1 MDAGESSS
9 RLRSSSEVVIANIK
23 LVLDSLVGKNPYRVL
38 GVYGNA
44 TSKEVQKNLSRIA
57 AFAKVGRTE
66 EFYTDFKVAF
76 RVSFQRLNAGSEDAH
91 FKLER
96 DEEMV
101 VAAQAQLHS
110 AGDRLLHLCFWW
122 TCATPADEAAFRK
135 LETGDLEGARE
146 IWNRRSNVS
155 AVVNAMTTSWLL
167 ADTAMVGAKA
177 EELFCTMGDELCALV
192 DPTLR
197 LEPEAL
203 IRRFF
208 VALTDVGCRVET
220 LPQGTHEVW
229 RRLWSEYA
237 AVPYLRAI
245 EKEVAAAASLGD
257 VPAENL
263 QAAKRLKTLA
273 VRVLPQLKKIYADD
287 VLAYQVQADKLAEAV
302 LQRAIVFFNESG
314 GGEAV
319 YQAIPLQQ
327 YALSIAEGEP
337 ARQRC
342 RKNVEILQRLLEKMP
357 PKAVLPQV
365 KTLRDEMQRANALG
379 KNAQAS
385 LDAAKKMQSLSQRL
399 LPEIRKS
406 SVGKATFYKSLA
418 DDLAL
423 CILQRAIVY
432 YNESDDT
439 YLAYKVMP
447 LQQYALSIAEGAQ
460 AKQHC
465 LKNVEI
471 LQGIITKLPPEEVAN
486 EMKFINSA
494 LEKFVKKEENQGLF
508 SPRDL
513 GMPCDSRGYER
524 GEEFRK
530 AIVLLDTCKPKLVSV
545 KNKLGNESKWLIEA
559 SSTVVRLTLNSVVEE
574 INKAQTAWN
583 RIFLPITKEVFL
595 REEFSSLILES
606 VRLIEKMDDLVMS
619 SDLQPHY
626 VSQRRAVMNL
636 YRELGLAKPA
646 TQPAKP
652 TSQPAKPA
660 TQPTKSASRPAKPAS
675 RPAKPTSRPAKPATQ
690 PAKSASQPAKSASRP
705 AKPASRPAKPTSQ
718 PAKSASRPA
727 QAPSRKKKNR
737 VAQAT
742 APVPQSKNGR
752 RWDIVFSVAVC
763 IICCGVFMYFM
774 GEKIFR
780 SYLPPRQDRFLLL
793 CIMESAFWIL
803 GATSYLALSKS
814 FSRFVLQLLGI
825 AFGAMLLLVL
835 PNFIHL
841 HLFHGSCLI
850 FPFWGCILGFVL
862 GVCACVV
869 GTKSKFSDILYS
881 LILYIGWG
889 IGVGGLAV
897 GASIFLYFNWDIYLF

>member
-1 MDAGESSS
+1 MDAGELSS

-135 LETGDLEGARE
+135 LETGDLMGALAV
-146 IWNRRSNVS
+146 WNRAHNVS

-167 ADTAMVGAKA
+167 ADTATVGAKA

-237 AVPYLRAI
+237 AMPYLRAI
-245 EKEVAAAASLGD
+245 EKEVAAAASLGN
-257 VPAENL
+257 VSAENL

-302 LQRAIVFFNESG
+302 LQRAIVFFNESE

-319 YQAIPLQQ
+319 YQAMPLQQ
-327 YALSIAEGEP
+327 YALSIAEGEQTW
-337 ARQRC
+337 QRC

-399 LPEIRKS
+399 LPEIRKA

-471 LQGIITKLPPEEVAN
+471 LQGIIAKLPPEEVAD

-583 RIFLPITKEVFL
+583 RIFSPITKEVFL
-595 REEFSSLILES
+595 RGEFSSLILES

-660 TQPTKSASRPAKPAS
+660 TQP
-675 RPAKPTSRPAKPATQ
+675 AKPTSQ
-690 PAKSASQPAKSASRP
+690 SAKS
-705 AKPASRPAKPTSQ
+705 ASRPAKPTSQ

>member
-9 RLRSSSEVVIANIK
+9 RLRSSSEVVVANIK
-23 LVLDSLVGKNPYRVL
+23 LVLNSLVGKNPYRVL

-44 TSKEVQKNLSRIA
+44 TSKEMQKNLSRIA

-66 EFYTDFKVAF
+66 EFYTDFNVAF

-155 AVVNAMTTSWLL
+155 AVVNTMTTSWLL
-167 ADTAMVGAKA
+167 ADTATVGAKA
-177 EELFCTMGDELCALV
+177 EELFCTMGDELCALI

-208 VALTDVGCRVET
+208 VALADVGCRVET
-220 LPQGTHEVW
+220 LPQGTHEIW

-237 AVPYLRAI
+237 AIPYLRAI
-245 EKEVAAAASLGD
+245 EKEVAAAASMGN

-263 QAAKRLKTLA
+263 QAAKRLKALA

-302 LQRAIVFFNESG
+302 LQRAIVFFNESE

-319 YQAIPLQQ
+319 YQATPLQQ
-327 YALSIAEGEP
+327 YALSIAEGEQT
-337 ARQRC
+337 RQRC

-399 LPEIRKS
+399 LPEIRKA
-406 SVGKATFYKSLA
+406 SVSKATFYKSLA

-460 AKQHC
+460 VKQHC

-471 LQGIITKLPPEEVAN
+471 LQGIIAKLPPEEVAD

-494 LEKFVKKEENQGLF
+494 LEKFVKKEENQGLRYPIF
-508 SPRDL
+508 PRDRDVYYVS
-513 GMPCDSRGYER
+513 GGYVR
-524 GEEFRK
+524 GEEFSK

-583 RIFLPITKEVFL
+583 RILSPITKDVFL
-595 REEFSSLILES
+595 RGEFSSLIRES
-606 VRLIEKMDDLVMS
+606 VRLIEEMDDLVMS

-626 VSQRRAVMNL
+626 VSQRRAVMKL

-660 TQPTKSASRPAKPAS
+660 SRPAKPTSQPAKPAS
-675 RPAKPTSRPAKPATQ
+675 RPAKPTSQ
-690 PAKSASQPAKSASRP
+690 
-705 AKPASRPAKPTSQ
+705 PAKPTSQ

>member
-1 MDAGESSS
+1 MNAGESSS
-9 RLRSSSEVVIANIK
+9 RLRSSSEVVVANIK
-23 LVLDSLVGKNPYRVL
+23 LVLNSLVGKNPYRVL

-44 TSKEVQKNLSRIA
+44 TSKEMQKNLSRIA

-66 EFYTDFKVAF
+66 EFYTDFNVAF

-91 FKLER
+91 IKLER

-155 AVVNAMTTSWLL
+155 AVVNTMTTSWLL
-167 ADTAMVGAKA
+167 ADTATVGAKA
-177 EELFCTMGDELCALV
+177 EELFCTMGDELCALI

-208 VALTDVGCRVET
+208 VALTEVGCRVET

-237 AVPYLRAI
+237 AMPYLRAI

-263 QAAKRLKTLA
+263 QAAKRLKALA

-302 LQRAIVFFNESG
+302 LQRAIVFFNESE

-319 YQAIPLQQ
+319 YQATPLQQ
-327 YALSIAEGEP
+327 YALSIAEGEQT
-337 ARQRC
+337 RQRC

-399 LPEIRKS
+399 LPEIRKA
-406 SVGKATFYKSLA
+406 SVSKATFYKSLA

-460 AKQHC
+460 VKQHC

-471 LQGIITKLPPEEVAN
+471 LQGIIAKLPPEEVAD

-494 LEKFVKKEENQGLF
+494 LEKFVRKEEN
-508 SPRDL
+508 PDEIR
-513 GMPCDSRGYER
+513 SRAFAFLKGGYER

-583 RIFLPITKEVFL
+583 RILSPITKDVFL
-595 REEFSSLILES
+595 RGEFSSLIRES
-606 VRLIEKMDDLVMS
+606 VRLIEEMDDLVMS

-660 TQPTKSASRPAKPAS
+660 
-675 RPAKPTSRPAKPATQ
+675 
-690 PAKSASQPAKSASRP
+690 SQPAK
-705 AKPASRPAKPTSQ
+705 
-718 PAKSASRPA
+718 
-727 QAPSRKKKNR
+727 
-737 VAQAT
+737 
-742 APVPQSKNGR
+742 PVPQSQTSNTNEGM
-752 RWDIVFSVAVC
+752 DIFFAVLLF
-763 IICCGVFMYFM
+763 IGFVMLLVY
-774 GEKIFR
+774 IFR
-780 SYLPPRQDRFLLL
+780 
-793 CIMESAFWIL
+793 
-803 GATSYLALSKS
+803 
-814 FSRFVLQLLGI
+814 
-825 AFGAMLLLVL
+825 
-835 PNFIHL
+835 
-841 HLFHGSCLI
+841 
-850 FPFWGCILGFVL
+850 
-862 GVCACVV
+862 
-869 GTKSKFSDILYS
+869 
-881 LILYIGWG
+881 
-889 IGVGGLAV
+889 
-897 GASIFLYFNWDIYLF
+897 

>member
-66 EFYTDFKVAF
+66 EFYTDFNVAF
-76 RVSFQRLNAGSEDAH
+76 RVSFQRLNAGSEDTH

-101 VAAQAQLHS
+101 AAAQAQLHS

-167 ADTAMVGAKA
+167 ADTATVGAKA
-177 EELFCTMGDELCALV
+177 EELFCTMGDKLCALI

-208 VALTDVGCRVET
+208 VALTEVGCRVET

-237 AVPYLRAI
+237 AMPYLRAI

-302 LQRAIVFFNESG
+302 LQRAIVFFNESE

-319 YQAIPLQQ
+319 YQAMPLQQ
-327 YALSIAEGEP
+327 YALSIAEGEQT
-337 ARQRC
+337 RQRC

-385 LDAAKKMQSLSQRL
+385 LDAARKMQSLSQRL
-399 LPEIRKS
+399 LPEIQKA
-406 SVGKATFYKSLA
+406 SVSKATFYKSLA

-423 CILQRAIVY
+423 CILQRTIVY

-471 LQGIITKLPPEEVAN
+471 LQGIIAKLPPEEVAD

-494 LEKFVKKEENQGLF
+494 LEKFVKKEANPDEI
-508 SPRDL
+508 R
-513 GMPCDSRGYER
+513 SRAFALIGGYER

-583 RIFLPITKEVFL
+583 RILSPITKDLFL
-595 REEFSSLILES
+595 RGEFSSLIRES
-606 VRLIEKMDDLVMS
+606 VRLIEEMDDLVMS

-626 VSQRRAVMNL
+626 VSQRRAVMKL

-652 TSQPAKPA
+652 TSQPAKPTSQSA
-660 TQPTKSASRPAKPAS
+660 KSASRPAKP
-675 RPAKPTSRPAKPATQ
+675 TSQ
-690 PAKSASQPAKSASRP
+690 P

-897 GASIFLYFNWDIYLF
+897 GASTFLYFNWDIYLF

>member
-1 MDAGESSS
+1 MDAGEKH
-9 RLRSSSEVVIANIK
+9 LRPLVVRVKVVVANIK

-44 TSKEVQKNLSRIA
+44 TSREVQKNLSRMA

-155 AVVNAMTTSWLL
+155 AVVNTMTTSWLL
-167 ADTAMVGAKA
+167 ADTATVGAKA
-177 EELFCTMGDELCALV
+177 EELFCTMGDELCALI

-208 VALTDVGCRVET
+208 VALTEVGCRVET

-237 AVPYLRAI
+237 AMPYLRAI

-319 YQAIPLQQ
+319 YQAMPLQQ

-337 ARQRC
+337 TRQRC
-342 RKNVEILQRLLEKMP
+342 RENVEILQRLLEKMP
-357 PKAVLPQV
+357 PQAVLPQV

-379 KNAQAS
+379 KNTQAS

-399 LPEIRKS
+399 LPEIQKA
-406 SVGKATFYKSLA
+406 SVSKATFYKSLA

-432 YNESDDT
+432 YNENNDT

-460 AKQHC
+460 VKQHC

-471 LQGIITKLPPEEVAN
+471 LQGIIAKLPPEEVAD

-494 LEKFVKKEENQGLF
+494 LEKFVKKEANQGLRYPIF
-508 SPRDL
+508 PRDL
-513 GMPCDSRGYER
+513 GASYASGGYVR
-524 GEEFRK
+524 GEEFKK
-530 AIVLLDTCKPKLVSV
+530 AIVLLDDCKPKLVSV

-574 INKAQTAWN
+574 INEAQTAWN
-583 RIFLPITKEVFL
+583 RILSPITKQVFL
-595 REEFSSLILES
+595 RSEFSSLIRES
-606 VRLIEKMDDLVMS
+606 VRLIEEMDDLVMS

-626 VSQRRAVMNL
+626 VSQRRAVMKL

-646 TQPAKP
+646 
-652 TSQPAKPA
+652 SQPAKPVS
-660 TQPTKSASRPAKPAS
+660 QSQ
-675 RPAKPTSRPAKPATQ
+675 TSNT
-690 PAKSASQPAKSASRP
+690 
-705 AKPASRPAKPTSQ
+705 
-718 PAKSASRPA
+718 
-727 QAPSRKKKNR
+727 NE
-737 VAQAT
+737 
-742 APVPQSKNGR
+742 GM
-752 RWDIVFSVAVC
+752 DIFFAVLLF
-763 IICCGVFMYFM
+763 IGFVMLLVY
-774 GEKIFR
+774 IFR
-780 SYLPPRQDRFLLL
+780 
-793 CIMESAFWIL
+793 
-803 GATSYLALSKS
+803 
-814 FSRFVLQLLGI
+814 
-825 AFGAMLLLVL
+825 
-835 PNFIHL
+835 
-841 HLFHGSCLI
+841 
-850 FPFWGCILGFVL
+850 
-862 GVCACVV
+862 
-869 GTKSKFSDILYS
+869 
-881 LILYIGWG
+881 
-889 IGVGGLAV
+889 
-897 GASIFLYFNWDIYLF
+897 

>member
-76 RVSFQRLNAGSEDAH
+76 RVSFQRLNAGSEDTH

-208 VALTDVGCRVET
+208 VALTEVGCRVET

-237 AVPYLRAI
+237 AMPYLRAI

-263 QAAKRLKTLA
+263 QAAKRLKALA
-273 VRVLPQLKKIYADD
+273 VRVLPQLKKIYVDD

-314 GGEAV
+314 GGKAV
-319 YQAIPLQQ
+319 NQAMPLQQ
-327 YALSIAEGEP
+327 YALSIAEGEQT
-337 ARQRC
+337 RQRC

-399 LPEIRKS
+399 LPEIRKA

-494 LEKFVKKEENQGLF
+494 LEKFVKKEENPDELLSRAYALIGGYV
-508 SPRDL
+508 RD
-513 GMPCDSRGYER
+513 
-524 GEEFRK
+524 EEFRK

-559 SSTVVRLTLNSVVEE
+559 SSTVVRLTLNCIVET
-574 INKAQTAWN
+574 INKTQPAWN
-583 RIFLPITKEVFL
+583 QIFSPITQNNVLL
-595 REEFSSLILES
+595 RREFSSLIRES
-606 VRLIEKMDDLVMS
+606 VRLIEEMDDLVMS

-626 VSQRRAVMNL
+626 VSQRRVVMNL
-636 YRELGLAKPA
+636 YRELGLAKPASQPAKPASQPAKPASRPAKPTSQPAKPASRPAKPA

-660 TQPTKSASRPAKPAS
+660 
-675 RPAKPTSRPAKPATQ
+675 SRPAKPATQ
-690 PAKSASQPAKSASRP
+690 PAK
-705 AKPASRPAKPTSQ
+705 PTSQ
-718 PAKSASRPA
+718 PT

-752 RWDIVFSVAVC
+752 RWSIVFSVAVC
-763 IICCGVFMYFM
+763 IICSGVFMYFI
-774 GEKIFR
+774 GKNLFR

-793 CIMESAFWIL
+793 CLMESAFWIL
-803 GATSYLALSKS
+803 GTTSYLALNKS

-825 AFGAMLLLVL
+825 AFGTILLLAL

-841 HLFHGSCLI
+841 HLFHRSCLI
-850 FPFWGCILGFVL
+850 FPFWGSILGFVL
-862 GVCACVV
+862 GVFTCIV

-889 IGVGGLAV
+889 IGVGGFAA

>member
-76 RVSFQRLNAGSEDAH
+76 RVSFQRLNAGSEDTH

-135 LETGDLEGARE
+135 LETGDIEGARE

-237 AVPYLRAI
+237 AMPYLRAI

-263 QAAKRLKTLA
+263 QAAKRLKALA

-302 LQRAIVFFNESG
+302 LQRAIVFFNESE

-319 YQAIPLQQ
+319 YQAMPLQQ
-327 YALSIAEGEP
+327 YALSIAEGEQT
-337 ARQRC
+337 RQRC

-399 LPEIRKS
+399 LPEIRKA
-406 SVGKATFYKSLA
+406 SVSKATFYKSLA

-494 LEKFVKKEENQGLF
+494 LEKFVKKEENPDELLSRAYALIGGYV
-508 SPRDL
+508 RD
-513 GMPCDSRGYER
+513 
-524 GEEFRK
+524 EEFRK

-559 SSTVVRLTLNSVVEE
+559 SSTVVRLTLNCIVET
-574 INKAQTAWN
+574 INKTQPAWN
-583 RIFLPITKEVFL
+583 QIFSPITQNNVLL
-595 REEFSSLILES
+595 RREFSSLIRES
-606 VRLIEKMDDLVMS
+606 VRLIEEMDDLVMS

-626 VSQRRAVMNL
+626 VSQRRVVMNL
-636 YRELGLAKPA
+636 YRELGLAKPASQPAKPASQPAKPASRPAKPTSQPAKPASRPAKPA

-660 TQPTKSASRPAKPAS
+660 
-675 RPAKPTSRPAKPATQ
+675 SRPAKPATQ
-690 PAKSASQPAKSASRP
+690 PAK
-705 AKPASRPAKPTSQ
+705 PTSQ
-718 PAKSASRPA
+718 PT

-752 RWDIVFSVAVC
+752 RWSIVFSVAVC
-763 IICCGVFMYFM
+763 IICSGVFMYFI
-774 GEKIFR
+774 GKNLFR

-793 CIMESAFWIL
+793 CLMESAFWIL
-803 GATSYLALSKS
+803 GTTSYLALNKS

-825 AFGAMLLLVL
+825 AFGTILLLAL

-841 HLFHGSCLI
+841 HLFHRSCLI
-850 FPFWGCILGFVL
+850 FPFWGSILGFVL
-862 GVCACVV
+862 GVFTCIV

-889 IGVGGLAV
+889 IGVGGFAA

>member
-110 AGDRLLHLCFWW
+110 AGDRLLYLCFWW

-237 AVPYLRAI
+237 AMPYLRAI

-319 YQAIPLQQ
+319 YQAMPLLQ

-342 RKNVEILQRLLEKMP
+342 RENV
-357 PKAVLPQV
+357 AVLQGWVDDLSPQTV
-365 KTLRDEMQRANALG
+365 KQHLDRVISAPVGSAPVAAASAGTTASAPRQVESPQAQSAASAPASQASRKTKPQTKPEKKGMSNWGWVLLFLG
-379 KNAQAS
+379 MVVFFVCLVVASSFIAKEFFPEYRNAQWIIY
-385 LDAAKKMQSLSQRL
+385 L
-399 LPEIRKS
+399 
-406 SVGKATFYKSLA
+406 VFY
-418 DDLAL
+418 
-423 CILQRAIVY
+423 
-432 YNESDDT
+432 
-439 YLAYKVMP
+439 
-447 LQQYALSIAEGAQ
+447 
-460 AKQHC
+460 
-465 LKNVEI
+465 
-471 LQGIITKLPPEEVAN
+471 
-486 EMKFINSA
+486 
-494 LEKFVKKEENQGLF
+494 
-508 SPRDL
+508 
-513 GMPCDSRGYER
+513 
-524 GEEFRK
+524 
-530 AIVLLDTCKPKLVSV
+530 
-545 KNKLGNESKWLIEA
+545 
-559 SSTVVRLTLNSVVEE
+559 
-574 INKAQTAWN
+574 
-583 RIFLPITKEVFL
+583 
-595 REEFSSLILES
+595 
-606 VRLIEKMDDLVMS
+606 
-619 SDLQPHY
+619 
-626 VSQRRAVMNL
+626 
-636 YRELGLAKPA
+636 
-646 TQPAKP
+646 
-652 TSQPAKPA
+652 
-660 TQPTKSASRPAKPAS
+660 
-675 RPAKPTSRPAKPATQ
+675 
-690 PAKSASQPAKSASRP
+690 
-705 AKPASRPAKPTSQ
+705 
-718 PAKSASRPA
+718 
-727 QAPSRKKKNR
+727 
-737 VAQAT
+737 
-742 APVPQSKNGR
+742 
-752 RWDIVFSVAVC
+752 
-763 IICCGVFMYFM
+763 GV
-774 GEKIFR
+774 
-780 SYLPPRQDRFLLL
+780 
-793 CIMESAFWIL
+793 WIL
-803 GATSYLALSKS
+803 GSAIHSYFTEGLSS
-814 FSRFVLQLLGI
+814 AIEYF
-825 AFGAMLLLVL
+825 
-835 PNFIHL
+835 
-841 HLFHGSCLI
+841 LI
-850 FPFWGCILGFVL
+850 IGGVL
-862 GVCACVV
+862 GSA
-869 GTKSKFSDILYS
+869 GLFGGE
-881 LILYIGWG
+881 YI
-889 IGVGGLAV
+889 
-897 GASIFLYFNWDIYLF
+897 

>member
-110 AGDRLLHLCFWW
+110 VGDRLLHLCFWW

-155 AVVNAMTTSWLL
+155 AVVNTMTTSWLL
-167 ADTAMVGAKA
+167 ADTATVGAKA
-177 EELFCTMGDELCALV
+177 EELFCTMGDELCALI

-208 VALTDVGCRVET
+208 VALTEVGCRVET

-237 AVPYLRAI
+237 AMPYLRAI

-263 QAAKRLKTLA
+263 QAAKRLKALA

-302 LQRAIVFFNESG
+302 LQRAIVFFNESE

-319 YQAIPLQQ
+319 YQATPLQQ
-327 YALSIAEGEP
+327 YALSIAEGEQT
-337 ARQRC
+337 RQRC

-399 LPEIRKS
+399 LPEIRKA
-406 SVGKATFYKSLA
+406 SVSKATFYKSLA

-460 AKQHC
+460 VKQHC

-471 LQGIITKLPPEEVAN
+471 LQGIIAKLPPEEVAD

-494 LEKFVKKEENQGLF
+494 LEKFVRKEEN
-508 SPRDL
+508 PDEIR
-513 GMPCDSRGYER
+513 SRAFAFLKGGYER

-583 RIFLPITKEVFL
+583 RILSPITKDVFL
-595 REEFSSLILES
+595 RGEFSSLIRES
-606 VRLIEKMDDLVMS
+606 VRLIEEMDDLVMS

-652 TSQPAKPA
+652 TSQPAKP
-660 TQPTKSASRPAKPAS
+660 TSQPAKPAS
-675 RPAKPTSRPAKPATQ
+675 Q
-690 PAKSASQPAKSASRP
+690 PAK
-705 AKPASRPAKPTSQ
+705 
-718 PAKSASRPA
+718 
-727 QAPSRKKKNR
+727 
-737 VAQAT
+737 
-742 APVPQSKNGR
+742 PVPQSQTSNTNEGM
-752 RWDIVFSVAVC
+752 DIFFAVLLF
-763 IICCGVFMYFM
+763 IGFVMLLVY
-774 GEKIFR
+774 IFR
-780 SYLPPRQDRFLLL
+780 
-793 CIMESAFWIL
+793 
-803 GATSYLALSKS
+803 
-814 FSRFVLQLLGI
+814 
-825 AFGAMLLLVL
+825 
-835 PNFIHL
+835 
-841 HLFHGSCLI
+841 
-850 FPFWGCILGFVL
+850 
-862 GVCACVV
+862 
-869 GTKSKFSDILYS
+869 
-881 LILYIGWG
+881 
-889 IGVGGLAV
+889 
-897 GASIFLYFNWDIYLF
+897 

>member
-9 RLRSSSEVVIANIK
+9 RLRSSSEVVVANIK
-23 LVLDSLVGKNPYRVL
+23 LVLNSLVGKNPYRVL

-44 TSKEVQKNLSRIA
+44 TSKEMQKNLSRIA

-66 EFYTDFKVAF
+66 EFYTDFNVAF

-135 LETGDLEGARE
+135 LETGDLMGALAV
-146 IWNRRSNVS
+146 WNRAHNVS

-167 ADTAMVGAKA
+167 ADTATVGAKA
-177 EELFCTMGDELCALV
+177 EELFCTMGDELCALI

-208 VALTDVGCRVET
+208 VALTDVGCRVEM

-237 AVPYLRAI
+237 AMPYLRAI
-245 EKEVAAAASLGD
+245 EKEVAAAASLGN

-263 QAAKRLKTLA
+263 QAAKRLKALA

-302 LQRAIVFFNESG
+302 LQRAIVFFNESE

-319 YQAIPLQQ
+319 YQAMPLQQ
-327 YALSIAEGEP
+327 YALSIAEGEQT
-337 ARQRC
+337 RQRC

-399 LPEIRKS
+399 LPEIQKA
-406 SVGKATFYKSLA
+406 SVSKATFYKSLA

-423 CILQRAIVY
+423 CILQRTIVY

-471 LQGIITKLPPEEVAN
+471 LQGIIAKLPPEEVAD

-494 LEKFVKKEENQGLF
+494 LEKFVKKEANPDEI
-508 SPRDL
+508 R
-513 GMPCDSRGYER
+513 SRAFALIGGYER

-583 RIFLPITKEVFL
+583 RILSPITKDVFL
-595 REEFSSLILES
+595 RGEFSSLIRES
-606 VRLIEKMDDLVMS
+606 VRLIEEMDDLVMS

-652 TSQPAKPA
+652 TSQPAKP
-660 TQPTKSASRPAKPAS
+660 TSQPAKPAS
-675 RPAKPTSRPAKPATQ
+675 Q
-690 PAKSASQPAKSASRP
+690 PAK
-705 AKPASRPAKPTSQ
+705 
-718 PAKSASRPA
+718 
-727 QAPSRKKKNR
+727 
-737 VAQAT
+737 
-742 APVPQSKNGR
+742 PVPQSQTSNTNEGM
-752 RWDIVFSVAVC
+752 DIFFAVLLF
-763 IICCGVFMYFM
+763 IGFVMLLVY
-774 GEKIFR
+774 IFR
-780 SYLPPRQDRFLLL
+780 
-793 CIMESAFWIL
+793 
-803 GATSYLALSKS
+803 
-814 FSRFVLQLLGI
+814 
-825 AFGAMLLLVL
+825 
-835 PNFIHL
+835 
-841 HLFHGSCLI
+841 
-850 FPFWGCILGFVL
+850 
-862 GVCACVV
+862 
-869 GTKSKFSDILYS
+869 
-881 LILYIGWG
+881 
-889 IGVGGLAV
+889 
-897 GASIFLYFNWDIYLF
+897 

>member
-76 RVSFQRLNAGSEDAH
+76 RVSFQRLNAGSEDTH

-208 VALTDVGCRVET
+208 VALTEVGCRVET

-237 AVPYLRAI
+237 AMPYLRAI

-263 QAAKRLKTLA
+263 QAAKRLKALA
-273 VRVLPQLKKIYADD
+273 VRVLPQLKKIYVDD

-314 GGEAV
+314 GGKAV
-319 YQAIPLQQ
+319 NQAMPLQQ
-327 YALSIAEGEP
+327 YALSIAEGEQT
-337 ARQRC
+337 RQRC

-399 LPEIRKS
+399 LPEIRKA

-494 LEKFVKKEENQGLF
+494 LEKFVKKEENPDELLSRAYALIGGYV
-508 SPRDL
+508 RD
-513 GMPCDSRGYER
+513 
-524 GEEFRK
+524 EEFRK

-559 SSTVVRLTLNSVVEE
+559 SSTVVRLTLNCIVET
-574 INKAQTAWN
+574 INKTQPAWN
-583 RIFLPITKEVFL
+583 QILSPITQNNVLL
-595 REEFSSLILES
+595 RREFSSLIRES
-606 VRLIEKMDDLVMS
+606 VRLIEEMDDLVMS

-626 VSQRRAVMNL
+626 VSQRRVVMNL

-646 TQPAKP
+646 SQPAKP

-660 TQPTKSASRPAKPAS
+660 
-675 RPAKPTSRPAKPATQ
+675 SRPAKPATQ
-690 PAKSASQPAKSASRP
+690 PAK
-705 AKPASRPAKPTSQ
+705 PTSQ
-718 PAKSASRPA
+718 PT

-752 RWDIVFSVAVC
+752 RWSIVFSVAVC
-763 IICCGVFMYFM
+763 IICSGVFMYFI
-774 GEKIFR
+774 GKNLFR

-793 CIMESAFWIL
+793 CLMESAFWIL
-803 GATSYLALSKS
+803 GTTSYLALNKS

-825 AFGAMLLLVL
+825 AFGTILLLAL

-841 HLFHGSCLI
+841 HLFHRSCLI
-850 FPFWGCILGFVL
+850 FPFWGSILGFVL
-862 GVCACVV
+862 GVFTCIV

-889 IGVGGLAV
+889 IGVGGFAA

>member
-155 AVVNAMTTSWLL
+155 AVVNTMTTSWLL
-167 ADTAMVGAKA
+167 ADTATVGAKA
-177 EELFCTMGDELCALV
+177 EELFCTMGDELCALI

-237 AVPYLRAI
+237 AMPYLRVI

-263 QAAKRLKTLA
+263 QAAKRLKALA
-273 VRVLPQLKKIYADD
+273 VRVLPQLKKIYADE

-302 LQRAIVFFNESG
+302 LQRAIVFFNESE

-319 YQAIPLQQ
+319 YQATPLQQ
-327 YALSIAEGEP
+327 YALSIAEGEQT
-337 ARQRC
+337 RQRC

-399 LPEIRKS
+399 LPEIRKA
-406 SVGKATFYKSLA
+406 SVSKATFYKSLA

-471 LQGIITKLPPEEVAN
+471 LQGIIAKLPPEEVAD

-494 LEKFVKKEENQGLF
+494 LEKFVKKEEN
-508 SPRDL
+508 PDEIR
-513 GMPCDSRGYER
+513 SRAFAFLKGGYER

-583 RIFLPITKEVFL
+583 RILSPITKDVFL
-595 REEFSSLILES
+595 RGEFSSLIRES
-606 VRLIEKMDDLVMS
+606 VRLIEEMDDLVMS

-626 VSQRRAVMNL
+626 VSQRRAVMKL

-660 TQPTKSASRPAKPAS
+660 SRPAKPTSQPAKPAS
-675 RPAKPTSRPAKPATQ
+675 RPAKPTSQ
-690 PAKSASQPAKSASRP
+690 
-705 AKPASRPAKPTSQ
+705 PAKPTSQ

>member
-110 AGDRLLHLCFWW
+110 VGDRLLHLCFWW

-155 AVVNAMTTSWLL
+155 AVVNTMTTSWLL
-167 ADTAMVGAKA
+167 ADTATVGAKA
-177 EELFCTMGDELCALV
+177 EELFCTMGDELCALI

-208 VALTDVGCRVET
+208 VALTEVGCRVET

-237 AVPYLRAI
+237 AMPYLRAI

-263 QAAKRLKTLA
+263 QAAKRLKALA

-302 LQRAIVFFNESG
+302 LQRAIVFFNESE
-314 GGEAV
+314 GGEVV
-319 YQAIPLQQ
+319 YQAMPLQQ
-327 YALSIAEGEP
+327 YALSIAEGEQT
-337 ARQRC
+337 RQRC

-399 LPEIRKS
+399 LPEIRKA
-406 SVGKATFYKSLA
+406 SVSKATFYKSLA

-460 AKQHC
+460 VKQHC

-471 LQGIITKLPPEEVAN
+471 LQGIIAKLPPEEVAD

-494 LEKFVKKEENQGLF
+494 LEKFVRKEEN
-508 SPRDL
+508 PDEIR
-513 GMPCDSRGYER
+513 SRAFAFLKGGYER

-583 RIFLPITKEVFL
+583 RILSPITKDVFL
-595 REEFSSLILES
+595 RGEFSSLIRES
-606 VRLIEKMDDLVMS
+606 VRLIEEMDDLVMS

-652 TSQPAKPA
+652 TSQPAKP
-660 TQPTKSASRPAKPAS
+660 
-675 RPAKPTSRPAKPATQ
+675 TSQ
-690 PAKSASQPAKSASRP
+690 
-705 AKPASRPAKPTSQ
+705 PAKPTSQ
-718 PAKSASRPA
+718 PAKPASQPA
-727 QAPSRKKKNR
+727 K
-737 VAQAT
+737 
-742 APVPQSKNGR
+742 PVPQSQTSNTNEGM
-752 RWDIVFSVAVC
+752 DIFFAVLLF
-763 IICCGVFMYFM
+763 IGFVMLLVY
-774 GEKIFR
+774 IFR
-780 SYLPPRQDRFLLL
+780 
-793 CIMESAFWIL
+793 
-803 GATSYLALSKS
+803 
-814 FSRFVLQLLGI
+814 
-825 AFGAMLLLVL
+825 
-835 PNFIHL
+835 
-841 HLFHGSCLI
+841 
-850 FPFWGCILGFVL
+850 
-862 GVCACVV
+862 
-869 GTKSKFSDILYS
+869 
-881 LILYIGWG
+881 
-889 IGVGGLAV
+889 
-897 GASIFLYFNWDIYLF
+897 

>member
-167 ADTAMVGAKA
+167 ADTATVGAKA

-705 AKPASRPAKPTSQ
+705 A
-718 PAKSASRPA
+718 
-727 QAPSRKKKNR
+727 QAPSRKKKKR

>member
-1 MDAGESSS
+1 MDAGELSS

-135 LETGDLEGARE
+135 LETGDLMGALAV
-146 IWNRRSNVS
+146 WNRAHNVS

-167 ADTAMVGAKA
+167 ADTATVGAKA

-237 AVPYLRAI
+237 AMPYLRAI
-245 EKEVAAAASLGD
+245 EKEVAAAASLGN
-257 VPAENL
+257 VSAENL

-302 LQRAIVFFNESG
+302 LQRAIVFFNESE

-319 YQAIPLQQ
+319 YQAMPLQQ
-327 YALSIAEGEP
+327 YALSIAEGEQTW
-337 ARQRC
+337 QRC

-399 LPEIRKS
+399 LPEIRKA

-471 LQGIITKLPPEEVAN
+471 LQGIIAKLPLEEVAD

-583 RIFLPITKEVFL
+583 RIFSPITKEVFL
-595 REEFSSLILES
+595 RGEFSSLILES

-660 TQPTKSASRPAKPAS
+660 TQPAKPTSQSAKSASRPAKP
-675 RPAKPTSRPAKPATQ
+675 T
-690 PAKSASQPAKSASRP
+690 SQPAKSASRP
-705 AKPASRPAKPTSQ
+705 AKPTSQSAKSASRPAKPTSQ

>member
-110 AGDRLLHLCFWW
+110 VGDRLLHLCFWW

-155 AVVNAMTTSWLL
+155 AVVNTMTTSWLL
-167 ADTAMVGAKA
+167 ADTATVGAKA
-177 EELFCTMGDELCALV
+177 EELFCTMGDELCALI

-208 VALTDVGCRVET
+208 VALTDVGCRVEM

-237 AVPYLRAI
+237 AMPYLRAI
-245 EKEVAAAASLGD
+245 EKEVAAAASLGN

-263 QAAKRLKTLA
+263 QAAKRLKALA

-302 LQRAIVFFNESG
+302 LQRAIVFFNESE

-319 YQAIPLQQ
+319 YQATPLQQ
-327 YALSIAEGEP
+327 YALSIAEGEQT
-337 ARQRC
+337 RQRC

-399 LPEIRKS
+399 LPEIRKA
-406 SVGKATFYKSLA
+406 SVSKATFYKSLA

-460 AKQHC
+460 VKQHC

-471 LQGIITKLPPEEVAN
+471 LQGIIAKLPPEEVAD

-494 LEKFVKKEENQGLF
+494 LEKFVRKEEN
-508 SPRDL
+508 PDEIR
-513 GMPCDSRGYER
+513 SRAFAFLKGGYER

-583 RIFLPITKEVFL
+583 RILSPITKDVFL
-595 REEFSSLILES
+595 RGEFSSLIRES
-606 VRLIEKMDDLVMS
+606 VRLIEEMDDLVMS

-652 TSQPAKPA
+652 TSQPAKP
-660 TQPTKSASRPAKPAS
+660 
-675 RPAKPTSRPAKPATQ
+675 TSQ
-690 PAKSASQPAKSASRP
+690 
-705 AKPASRPAKPTSQ
+705 PAKPTSQ
-718 PAKSASRPA
+718 PAKPASQPA
-727 QAPSRKKKNR
+727 K
-737 VAQAT
+737 
-742 APVPQSKNGR
+742 PVPQSQTSNTNEGM
-752 RWDIVFSVAVC
+752 DIFFAVLLF
-763 IICCGVFMYFM
+763 IGFVMLLVY
-774 GEKIFR
+774 IFR
-780 SYLPPRQDRFLLL
+780 
-793 CIMESAFWIL
+793 
-803 GATSYLALSKS
+803 
-814 FSRFVLQLLGI
+814 
-825 AFGAMLLLVL
+825 
-835 PNFIHL
+835 
-841 HLFHGSCLI
+841 
-850 FPFWGCILGFVL
+850 
-862 GVCACVV
+862 
-869 GTKSKFSDILYS
+869 
-881 LILYIGWG
+881 
-889 IGVGGLAV
+889 
-897 GASIFLYFNWDIYLF
+897 

>member
-1 MDAGESSS
+1 MNAGESSS
-9 RLRSSSEVVIANIK
+9 RLRSSSEVVVANIK
-23 LVLDSLVGKNPYRVL
+23 LVLNSLVGKNPYRVL

-44 TSKEVQKNLSRIA
+44 TSKEMQKNLSRIA

-66 EFYTDFKVAF
+66 EFYTDFNVAF

-91 FKLER
+91 IKLER

-155 AVVNAMTTSWLL
+155 AVVNTMTTSWLL
-167 ADTAMVGAKA
+167 ADTATVGAKA
-177 EELFCTMGDELCALV
+177 EELFCTMGDELCALI

-208 VALTDVGCRVET
+208 VALTEVGCRVET

-237 AVPYLRAI
+237 AMPYLRAI

-263 QAAKRLKTLA
+263 QAAKRLKALA

-302 LQRAIVFFNESG
+302 LQRAIVFFNESE

-319 YQAIPLQQ
+319 YQATPLQQ
-327 YALSIAEGEP
+327 YALSIAEGEQT
-337 ARQRC
+337 RQRC

-399 LPEIRKS
+399 LPEIRKA
-406 SVGKATFYKSLA
+406 SVSKATFYKSLA

-460 AKQHC
+460 VKQHC

-471 LQGIITKLPPEEVAN
+471 LQGIIAKLPPEEVAD

-494 LEKFVKKEENQGLF
+494 LEKFVRKEEN
-508 SPRDL
+508 PDEIR
-513 GMPCDSRGYER
+513 SRAFAFLKGGYER

-583 RIFLPITKEVFL
+583 RILSPITKDVFL
-595 REEFSSLILES
+595 RGEFSSLIRES
-606 VRLIEKMDDLVMS
+606 VRLIEEMDDLVMS

-652 TSQPAKPA
+652 TSQPAKP
-660 TQPTKSASRPAKPAS
+660 
-675 RPAKPTSRPAKPATQ
+675 TSQ
-690 PAKSASQPAKSASRP
+690 
-705 AKPASRPAKPTSQ
+705 PAKPTSQ
-718 PAKSASRPA
+718 PAKPASQPA
-727 QAPSRKKKNR
+727 K
-737 VAQAT
+737 
-742 APVPQSKNGR
+742 PVPQSQTSNTNEGM
-752 RWDIVFSVAVC
+752 DIFFAVLLF
-763 IICCGVFMYFM
+763 IGFVMLLVY
-774 GEKIFR
+774 IFR
-780 SYLPPRQDRFLLL
+780 
-793 CIMESAFWIL
+793 
-803 GATSYLALSKS
+803 
-814 FSRFVLQLLGI
+814 
-825 AFGAMLLLVL
+825 
-835 PNFIHL
+835 
-841 HLFHGSCLI
+841 
-850 FPFWGCILGFVL
+850 
-862 GVCACVV
+862 
-869 GTKSKFSDILYS
+869 
-881 LILYIGWG
+881 
-889 IGVGGLAV
+889 
-897 GASIFLYFNWDIYLF
+897 

>member
-1 MDAGESSS
+1 MK
-9 RLRSSSEVVIANIK
+9 VV
-23 LVLDSLVGKNPYRVL
+23 LGSLVGKNPYRIL
-38 GVYGNA
+38 GVYANA
-44 TSKEVQKNLSRIA
+44 TSKEMQKNLSRIS
-57 AFAKVGRTE
+57 AFAKVGRSE
-66 EFYTDFKVAF
+66 GFPTDFSAAF
-76 RVSFQRLNAGSEDAH
+76 RVASALMRVEFEAAVFEPR
-91 FKLER
+91 R
-96 DEEMV
+96 DEAAV
-101 VAAQAQLHS
+101 AAAQAQLHS
-110 AGDRLLHLCFWW
+110 AGDRLVHLCFWW

-177 EELFCTMGDELCALV
+177 EELFCTMGNELCALV

-237 AVPYLRAI
+237 AMPYLRAI
-245 EKEVAAAASLGD
+245 EKEVAAAASLGN

-263 QAAKRLKTLA
+263 QAAKRLKALA

-302 LQRAIVFFNESG
+302 LQRAIVFFNESE

-319 YQAIPLQQ
+319 YQAMPLQQ
-327 YALSIAEGEP
+327 YALSIAEGEQT
-337 ARQRC
+337 RQRC

-399 LPEIRKS
+399 LPEIRKA
-406 SVGKATFYKSLA
+406 SVSKATFYKSLA

-471 LQGIITKLPPEEVAN
+471 LQGIIAKLPPEEVAD

-494 LEKFVKKEENQGLF
+494 LEKFVKKEENQGLRYPIF
-508 SPRDL
+508 PRDRDVSYAS
-513 GMPCDSRGYER
+513 GGYVR

-574 INKAQTAWN
+574 INKAQTAWK
-583 RIFLPITKEVFL
+583 RILLPIMQDVFL
-595 REEFSSLILES
+595 RSEFSSLIRES
-606 VRLIEKMDDLVMS
+606 VRLIEEMDDLVMS
-619 SDLQPHY
+619 GDLQPHY
-626 VSQRRAVMNL
+626 VSQRRAVMKL

-646 TQPAKP
+646 
-652 TSQPAKPA
+652 SQPAKPVS
-660 TQPTKSASRPAKPAS
+660 QSQ
-675 RPAKPTSRPAKPATQ
+675 TSNT
-690 PAKSASQPAKSASRP
+690 
-705 AKPASRPAKPTSQ
+705 
-718 PAKSASRPA
+718 
-727 QAPSRKKKNR
+727 NE
-737 VAQAT
+737 
-742 APVPQSKNGR
+742 GM
-752 RWDIVFSVAVC
+752 DIFFAVLLF
-763 IICCGVFMYFM
+763 IGFVMLLVY
-774 GEKIFR
+774 IFR
-780 SYLPPRQDRFLLL
+780 
-793 CIMESAFWIL
+793 
-803 GATSYLALSKS
+803 
-814 FSRFVLQLLGI
+814 
-825 AFGAMLLLVL
+825 
-835 PNFIHL
+835 
-841 HLFHGSCLI
+841 
-850 FPFWGCILGFVL
+850 
-862 GVCACVV
+862 
-869 GTKSKFSDILYS
+869 
-881 LILYIGWG
+881 
-889 IGVGGLAV
+889 
-897 GASIFLYFNWDIYLF
+897 

>member
-1 MDAGESSS
+1 MK
-9 RLRSSSEVVIANIK
+9 VV
-23 LVLDSLVGKNPYRVL
+23 LGSLVGKNPYRIL
-38 GVYGNA
+38 GVYANA
-44 TSKEVQKNLSRIA
+44 TSKEMQKNLSRIS
-57 AFAKVGRTE
+57 AFAKVGRSE
-66 EFYTDFKVAF
+66 GFPTDFSAAF
-76 RVSFQRLNAGSEDAH
+76 RVASALMRVEFEAAVFEPG
-91 FKLER
+91 R
-96 DEEMV
+96 DEAAV
-101 VAAQAQLHS
+101 AAAQAQLHS

-155 AVVNAMTTSWLL
+155 AVVNTMTTSWLL
-167 ADTAMVGAKA
+167 ADTATVGAKA
-177 EELFCTMGDELCALV
+177 EELFCTMGDELCALI

-237 AVPYLRAI
+237 AMPYLRVI

-263 QAAKRLKTLA
+263 QAAKRLKALA
-273 VRVLPQLKKIYADD
+273 VRVLPQLKKIYADE

-302 LQRAIVFFNESG
+302 LQRAIVFFNESE

-319 YQAIPLQQ
+319 YQATPLQQ
-327 YALSIAEGEP
+327 YALSIAEGEQT
-337 ARQRC
+337 RQRC

-399 LPEIRKS
+399 LPEIRKA
-406 SVGKATFYKSLA
+406 SVSKATFYKSLA

-471 LQGIITKLPPEEVAN
+471 LQGIIAKLPPEEVAD

-494 LEKFVKKEENQGLF
+494 LEKFVKKEEN
-508 SPRDL
+508 PDEIR
-513 GMPCDSRGYER
+513 SRAFAFLKGGYER

-583 RIFLPITKEVFL
+583 RILSPITKDVFL
-595 REEFSSLILES
+595 RGEFSSLIRES
-606 VRLIEKMDDLVMS
+606 VRLIEEMDDLVMS

-626 VSQRRAVMNL
+626 VSQRRAVMKL

-660 TQPTKSASRPAKPAS
+660 SRPAKPTSQPAKPAS
-675 RPAKPTSRPAKPATQ
+675 RPAKPTSQ
-690 PAKSASQPAKSASRP
+690 
-705 AKPASRPAKPTSQ
+705 PAKPTSQ

>member
-1 MDAGESSS
+1 MNAGESSS
-9 RLRSSSEVVIANIK
+9 RLRSSSEVVVANIK
-23 LVLDSLVGKNPYRVL
+23 LVLNSLVGKNPYRVL

-44 TSKEVQKNLSRIA
+44 TSKEMQKNLSRIA

-66 EFYTDFKVAF
+66 EFYTDFNVAF

-91 FKLER
+91 IKLER

-155 AVVNAMTTSWLL
+155 AVVNTMTTSWLL
-167 ADTAMVGAKA
+167 ADTATVGAKA
-177 EELFCTMGDELCALV
+177 EELFCTMGDELCALI

-208 VALTDVGCRVET
+208 VALTEVGCRVET

-237 AVPYLRAI
+237 AMPYLRAI

-263 QAAKRLKTLA
+263 QAAKRLKALA

-302 LQRAIVFFNESG
+302 LQRAIVFFNESE

-319 YQAIPLQQ
+319 YQATPLQQ
-327 YALSIAEGEP
+327 YALSIAEGEQT
-337 ARQRC
+337 RQRC

-399 LPEIRKS
+399 LPEIRKA
-406 SVGKATFYKSLA
+406 SVSKATFYKSLA

-460 AKQHC
+460 VKQHC

-471 LQGIITKLPPEEVAN
+471 LQGIIAKLPPEEVAD

-494 LEKFVKKEENQGLF
+494 LEKFVRKEEN
-508 SPRDL
+508 PDEIR
-513 GMPCDSRGYER
+513 SRAFAFLKGGYER

-583 RIFLPITKEVFL
+583 RILSPITKDVFL
-595 REEFSSLILES
+595 RGEFSSLIRES
-606 VRLIEKMDDLVMS
+606 VRLIEEMDDLVMS

-652 TSQPAKPA
+652 TSQPAKP
-660 TQPTKSASRPAKPAS
+660 TSQPAKPAS
-675 RPAKPTSRPAKPATQ
+675 Q
-690 PAKSASQPAKSASRP
+690 PAK
-705 AKPASRPAKPTSQ
+705 
-718 PAKSASRPA
+718 
-727 QAPSRKKKNR
+727 
-737 VAQAT
+737 
-742 APVPQSKNGR
+742 PVPQSQTSNTNEGM
-752 RWDIVFSVAVC
+752 DIFFAVLLF
-763 IICCGVFMYFM
+763 IGFVMLLVY
-774 GEKIFR
+774 IFR
-780 SYLPPRQDRFLLL
+780 
-793 CIMESAFWIL
+793 
-803 GATSYLALSKS
+803 
-814 FSRFVLQLLGI
+814 
-825 AFGAMLLLVL
+825 
-835 PNFIHL
+835 
-841 HLFHGSCLI
+841 
-850 FPFWGCILGFVL
+850 
-862 GVCACVV
+862 
-869 GTKSKFSDILYS
+869 
-881 LILYIGWG
+881 
-889 IGVGGLAV
+889 
-897 GASIFLYFNWDIYLF
+897 

>member
-9 RLRSSSEVVIANIK
+9 RLRSSSEVVMANIK

-66 EFYTDFKVAF
+66 EFYTDFNVAF
-76 RVSFQRLNAGSEDAH
+76 RVSFQRLNAGSEDEH

-101 VAAQAQLHS
+101 AAAQAQLHS

-122 TCATPADEAAFRK
+122 TCATPADEAAVRK

-167 ADTAMVGAKA
+167 ADMATVGAKA

-197 LEPEAL
+197 LEPEVL
-203 IRRFF
+203 IQRFF

-237 AVPYLRAI
+237 AMPYLRAI
-245 EKEVAAAASLGD
+245 EKEVAAAASLGN

-263 QAAKRLKTLA
+263 QAAKRLKALA
-273 VRVLPQLKKIYADD
+273 VRVLPQLKKIYADE

-302 LQRAIVFFNESG
+302 LQRAIVFFNESE

-319 YQAIPLQQ
+319 YHAMPLQQ

-342 RKNVEILQRLLEKMP
+342 RENVEILQRLLEKMP
-357 PKAVLPQV
+357 PQAVLPQV

-379 KNAQAS
+379 KNTQAS

-399 LPEIRKS
+399 LPEIQKA
-406 SVGKATFYKSLA
+406 SVSKATFYKSLA

-471 LQGIITKLPPEEVAN
+471 LQGIIAKLPPEEVAD

-494 LEKFVKKEENQGLF
+494 LEKFVKKEANPDEI
-508 SPRDL
+508 R
-513 GMPCDSRGYER
+513 SRAFALIGGYER

-583 RIFLPITKEVFL
+583 RILSPITKDLFL
-595 REEFSSLILES
+595 RGEFSSLIRES
-606 VRLIEKMDDLVMS
+606 VRLIEEMDDLVMS

-626 VSQRRAVMNL
+626 VSQRRAVMKL

-652 TSQPAKPA
+652 TSQSA
-660 TQPTKSASRPAKPAS
+660 KSASRPAKPTSQPAKPAS
-675 RPAKPTSRPAKPATQ
+675 RPAKPT
-690 PAKSASQPAKSASRP
+690 
-705 AKPASRPAKPTSQ
+705 SRPAKPTSQ

-774 GEKIFR
+774 GKKIFR
-780 SYLPPRQDRFLLL
+780 SYLPTRQDRFLLL

>member
-1 MDAGESSS
+1 MDGGESSS

-167 ADTAMVGAKA
+167 ADMATVGAKA

-237 AVPYLRAI
+237 AMPYLRAI

-302 LQRAIVFFNESG
+302 LQRAIVFFNESE

-319 YQAIPLQQ
+319 YQAMPLQQ

-399 LPEIRKS
+399 LPEIRKA

-439 YLAYKVMP
+439 YLAYKVIP

-471 LQGIITKLPPEEVAN
+471 LQGIIAKLPPEEVAD

-494 LEKFVKKEENQGLF
+494 LEKFVKKEENQGIF
-508 SPRDL
+508 SPRNL
-513 GMPCDSRGYER
+513 GLSYAPGGYER
-524 GEEFRK
+524 GKEFSK

-583 RIFLPITKEVFL
+583 RILSPITKEVFL

-619 SDLQPHY
+619 GDLQPHY

-652 TSQPAKPA
+652 TSQPAKPTSRPA
-660 TQPTKSASRPAKPAS
+660 KPTSQSAKSASRPAKPTSQPAKSTSQPTKSASRPAKP
-675 RPAKPTSRPAKPATQ
+675 TSQ
-690 PAKSASQPAKSASRP
+690 
-705 AKPASRPAKPTSQ
+705 PAKPTSQ

-850 FPFWGCILGFVL
+850 FPFLGCILGFVL